1 MSWLFIATGSHSNCE
16 MVLSCPVDSPLTQFP
31 QYIALQIF
39 QLPFPWYF
47 LGFRWVVIIWM
58 YHPQPTLNSTDTYS
72 QHLGQFW
79 DSAITIWCTKTLLW
93 CHAHWF
99 RRMQT
104 TLKSRN
110 TLVRRTRSEFWASL
124 SCEST
129 PADRFCL
136 NSEYFSLCEW
146 QII

>member
-16 MVLSCPVDSPLTQFP
+16 MVLSCPVDSALTQFP

-39 QLPFPWYF
+39 QLPFPRYF

-58 YHPQPTLNSTDTYS
+58 YHPQPTRNSTDTYS
-72 QHLGQFW
+72 QRLGQFW